1 MITLHIKE
9 LPTFDAEKSVNR
21 IIKDFL
27 NVKESDEIGWGYY
40 SGVYE
45 NGIPGEVVKV
55 SNDSDIGYRNYV
67 DMIEEFKPTSRFL
80 PRIVESYK
88 FLGYRGNVASYAY
101 KIERLKAIHADVEL
115 MGKNY
120 ERALTITHIFNSRIN
135 KLSYWGS
142 SNVADI
148 EHLVGSYIEDRD
160 FNEALAVIELAR
172 ELSRFERYDLHLNNF
187 MIRPAD
193 GSLVITDPLSWS
205 YSYHK

>member
-9 LPTFDAEKSVNR
+9 LPTFNAEKSVNC

-27 NVKESDEIGWGYY
+27 NVKESDFIGSGYY

-55 SNDSDIGYRNYV
+55 SNDSDIGYRTYV

-80 PRIVESYK
+80 PRIIESYK

-101 KIERLKAIHADVEL
+101 KMERLKTLHADIES

-120 ERALTITHIFNSRIN
+120 DHARTIAHIFNSRIN
-135 KLSYWGS
+135 RSSYWGS

-172 ELSRFERYDLHLNNF
+172 EILNFERYDLHWAN
-187 MIRPAD
+187 
-193 GSLVITDPLSWS
+193 S
-205 YSYHK
+205 

>member
-9 LPTFDAEKSVNR
+9 LPTFNAEKSVNC

-27 NVKESDEIGWGYY
+27 NVKESDFIGSGYY

-55 SNDSDIGYRNYV
+55 SNDSDIGYRTYV

-80 PRIVESYK
+80 PRIIESYK

-101 KIERLKAIHADVEL
+101 KLERLNALCTEGELAEHHNQHA
-115 MGKNY
+115 
-120 ERALTITHIFNSRIN
+120 RTITHIFNSRIN
-135 KLSYWGS
+135 KLSCWGS

-160 FNEALAVIELAR
+160 FNEAWAVIELAR
-172 ELSRFERYDLHLNNF
+172 ELLHFERYDLHSANF

-193 GSLVITDPLSWS
+193 GSLVITDPLSWT
-205 YSYHK
+205 YSQQE